1 MNGDKLCGFY
11 YMRFI
16 LVYLDEMLFNAM
28 TFLLFNVIAKFF
40 FFLCVRR
47 IELFFLFETHR

>member
-1 MNGDKLCGFY
+1 MNGDKLCDFY

-28 TFLLFNVIAKFF
+28 GFSLFKCNS
-40 FFLCVRR
+40 
-47 IELFFLFETHR
+47 

>member
-28 TFLLFNVIAKFF
+28 VFHYLNAIAN
-40 FFLCVRR
+40 
-47 IELFFLFETHR
+47 FFLFVCAKNRVILSF